1 MTACH
6 PADIRQTA
14 AEAALG
20 VSGVLALQPT
30 LASRLARA
38 ASRATAGAA
47 ASRFAS
53 PLSGIRVVHD
63 PDGSSWQVEVRCVL
77 AEGHRAIDVA
87 RTVYDRTRASLTPLV
102 TTHGT
107 ADTITVTV
115 TITRIN
121 RTKPK
126 VAWRSLKSKK

>member
-14 AEAALG
+14 AEAALA

-63 PDGSSWQVEVRCVL
+63 PDGSGWQVEVRCVL

-87 RTVYDRTRASLTPLV
+87 RTVHDRTRASLTPWSRRTARRTPSLLPSRSSAS
-102 TTHGT
+102 HGQ
-107 ADTITVTV
+107 
-115 TITRIN
+115 N
-121 RTKPK
+121 Q
-126 VAWRSLKSKK
+126 RSPGGR